1 MMPKRARADGFQTRA
16 EQLPILPR
24 PIAIERV
31 SDLRLFAR
39 IAANGSLSAAARE
52 LGMSLGNVSSRL
64 TRLEQALNVRLMH
77 RSTRRLHLT
86 AEGEL
91 FLQRVMAII
100 AAVEALEDS
109 IAGGFDEVSGRLRIT
124 CSAAFARR
132 HVAPVVRRLG
142 ELHPEITLDIFATDE
157 TVDLISE
164 GIDVAIRQSPL
175 PDSNMI
181 TRNLIPNDRVAC
193 ASPDYLK
200 KHGAPQHPEELAA
213 HRCIAIGIP
222 AQTVWPFTGPDGSEA
237 NVQIKPSLYISQG
250 DAGHEAALEGAGI
263 ALKSR
268 IDVIGDFAN
277 GRLSELFPGWT
288 SPGSPI
294 QAVMPS
300 SEQVPVKVRT
310 FLSLLSDSLKSK
322 LDGY

>member
-1 MMPKRARADGFQTRA
+1 MPRRERAAGFRTRT
-16 EQLPILPR
+16 EQLAVLPR
-24 PIAIERV
+24 SIAIERI

-64 TRLEQALNVRLMH
+64 TRLEQALNVRLIH
-77 RSTRRLHLT
+77 RSTRHLHLT

-91 FLQRVMAII
+91 FLQRVMPII
-100 AAVEALEDS
+100 AEVEALEDS
-109 IAGGFDEVSGRLRIT
+109 IAGGFDEISGRLRIT

-132 HVAPVVRRLG
+132 HVAPIVRSLG
-142 ELHPEITLDIFATDE
+142 ELHPEITLDILATDE

-164 GIDVAIRQSPL
+164 GIDIAIRQSPL
-175 PDSNMI
+175 PDSNMV

-200 KHGAPQHPEELAA
+200 KHGTPRHPADLGE

-222 AQTVWPFTGPDGSEA
+222 AQTVWPFTGPDGSE
-237 NVQIKPSLYISQG
+237 VSVDIKPSLYVSQG
-250 DAGHEAALEGAGI
+250 DAGHEAALEGAGV

-268 IDVIGDFAN
+268 IDVIGDFAE
-277 GRLSELFPGWT
+277 GRLCELFPGWS

-294 QAVMPS
+294 QAVMPT

-322 LDGY
+322 LDGC